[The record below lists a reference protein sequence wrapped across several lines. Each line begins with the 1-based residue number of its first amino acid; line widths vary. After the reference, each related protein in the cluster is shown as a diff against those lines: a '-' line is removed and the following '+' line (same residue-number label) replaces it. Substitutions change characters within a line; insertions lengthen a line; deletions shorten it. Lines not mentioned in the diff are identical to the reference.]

1 MDGFLVALWI
11 LRIAFLVALF
21 LFLYGVARVLVRDL
35 RRAERDQR
43 TELGRLVVVASEGDS
58 PRRGAVF
65 PLDVVTTIGRAAS
78 STVVVDDQFTSN
90 EHAMLTFR
98 GRAWY
103 LEDLG
108 STNGTYVQGERIE
121 APVAISFGDE
131 FTVGRARLRLERG
144 RT

>member
-1 MDGFLVALWI
+1 VDGFFLALWV
-11 LRIAFLVALF
+11 LRLAFLAALF
-21 LFLYGVARVLVRDL
+21 LFLYGVARVLLQDL

-43 TELGRLVVVASEGDS
+43 SELGRLVVVAAEGSAPHQGD
-58 PRRGAVF
+58 VF
-65 PLDVVTTIGRAAS
+65 PLDVVTTIGRAPGNA
-78 STVVVDDQFTSN
+78 VVVDDQFASN

-121 APVAISFGDE
+121 APVALSFGDE

-144 RT
+144 RR

>member
-1 MDGFLVALWI
+1 MDGFFVALWI
-11 LRIAFLVALF
+11 LRLAFLAVLF
-21 LFLYGVARVLVRDL
+21 VFLYGVARVLVRDL
-35 RRAERDQR
+35 RRAEREQR
-43 TELGRLVVVASEGDS
+43 SELGRLVVVASEGDS
-58 PRRGAVF
+58 PRPGAVF

-78 STVVVDDQFTSN
+78 NTVVVDDQFASS

-108 STNGTYVQGERIE
+108 STNGTHVQGERIE
-121 APVAISFGDE
+121 APVAIGFGDE
-131 FTVGRARLRLERG
+131 FTVGRARLRLERA

>member
-1 MDGFLVALWI
+1 MDGFFVALWI
-11 LRIAFLVALF
+11 LRLSFLALLF
-21 LFLYGVARVLVRDL
+21 LFLYAVARVLVRDL
-35 RRAERDQR
+35 RRAEREQR
-43 TELGRLVVVASEGDS
+43 SELGRLVVVAAQGEA
-58 PRRGAVF
+58 PRPGAVF

-78 STVVVDDQFTSN
+78 NTVVVDDQFASN

-121 APVAISFGDE
+121 EPVAIGFGDE
-131 FTVGRARLRLERG
+131 FSVGRARLRLERG

>member
-1 MDGFLVALWI
+1 MDGFFLALWI
-11 LRIAFLVALF
+11 LRIAFLGVLF

-43 TELGRLVVVASEGDS
+43 TELGRLVVVATEGDS
-58 PRRGAVF
+58 PPTGAVF
-65 PLDVVTTIGRAAS
+65 ALDVVTTIGRAAS
-78 STVVVDDQFTSN
+78 NTVVVDDQFAST

-121 APVAISFGDE
+121 APVAIGFGDE